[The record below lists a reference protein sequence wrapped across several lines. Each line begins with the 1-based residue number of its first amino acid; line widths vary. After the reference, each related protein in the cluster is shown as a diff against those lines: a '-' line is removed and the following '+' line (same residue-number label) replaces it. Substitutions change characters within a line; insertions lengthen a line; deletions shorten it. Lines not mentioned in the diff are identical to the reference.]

1 MASLNLQAAQV
12 AHTCK
17 GWGVRVV
24 QVIQHHCTAVLGPP
38 DGVKL
43 VVVALA
49 QRQEGL
55 QSTSQAEV
63 HYITLVWYYKQ
74 QGLA

>member
-1 MASLNLQAAQV
+1 MASLNLQPAQV
-12 AHTCK
+12 ADACK

-24 QVIQHHCTAVLGPP
+24 QMVQYHCTAVLGPP

-55 QSTSQAEV
+55 QSPSQTQLHFTA
-63 HYITLVWYYKQ
+63 L
-74 QGLA
+74 G